1 MRTMTQQRAPA
12 RALTSAQLAEIRG
25 ELERMRA
32 RYPADDARQ
41 LALEEACTRMDQG
54 RYGVCVEC
62 NERIPYGRLSVMPE
76 TPHCI
81 TCRPRL

>member
-12 RALTSAQLAEIRG
+12 RPLAPSQLAEIRE

-41 LALEEACTRMDQG
+41 QGLEEALTRMEQD